1 MSEHDAFDGGFEN
14 REGQEPRPT
23 HTETGCD
30 VVPANAWQ
38 AYNLDMLMIF
48 LDA

>member
-1 MSEHDAFDGGFEN
+1 MAEHDALDGGFEN
-14 REGQEPRPT
+14 REGPEPRLAQA
-23 HTETGCD
+23 EAGFEI
-30 VVPANAWQ
+30 VPANAWQ